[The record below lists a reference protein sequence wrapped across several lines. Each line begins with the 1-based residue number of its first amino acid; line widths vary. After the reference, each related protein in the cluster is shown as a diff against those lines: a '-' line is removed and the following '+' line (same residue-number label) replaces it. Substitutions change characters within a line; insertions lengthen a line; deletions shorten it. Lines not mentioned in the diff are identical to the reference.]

1 MDKAKEI
8 ETSFNHTIQAS
19 ERKNIIITGVKKL
32 ENFDSEEFFLES
44 IMGFI
49 LIKGENL
56 ELIKLDTFQ
65 GTLSIKGK
73 IISFN
78 YLEEGNK
85 KVKAESILA
94 KLFK

>member
-1 MDKAKEI
+1 MDS
-8 ETSFNHTIQAS
+8 SFNHAVSIN
-19 ERKNIIITGVKKL
+19 ERKNVLITGVKKL
-32 ENFDSEEFFLES
+32 ENFDSKEFFLES

-49 LIKGENL
+49 LIKGEGL

-73 IISFN
+73 VNSFN
-78 YLEEGNK
+78 YLDAGGK
-85 KVKAESILA
+85 KVNKESMLS